1 MFILV
6 KRIGT
11 IILVKFRKR
20 LSIIVLVFLGSVFI
34 TPIFRGDSLDTTII
48 FKAGTKKII
57 RKIVYKNA

>member
-6 KRIGT
+6 KRIIT

-20 LSIIVLVFLGSVFI
+20 LSIIVLVFLGSVFR
-34 TPIFRGDSLDTTII
+34 TSIFRGDSLDTTII
-48 FKAGTKKII
+48 FKAETKKII

>member
-20 LSIIVLVFLGSVFI
+20 LSIIVLVFLGSVFR